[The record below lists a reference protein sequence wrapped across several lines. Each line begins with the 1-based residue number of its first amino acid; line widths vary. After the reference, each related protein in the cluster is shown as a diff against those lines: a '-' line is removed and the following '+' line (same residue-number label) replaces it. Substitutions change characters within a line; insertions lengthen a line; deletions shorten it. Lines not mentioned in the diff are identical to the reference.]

1 MAITTQS
8 TESTRI
14 SATVSVRVS
23 QNTENDLITAAAQ
36 RLSALD
42 AVSDAEVTG
51 LDGIDPRLSA
61 TIVTVTAVLDT
72 EASVT
77 EVRDVLSETVAIED
91 VGDLARAPV
100 QAEA

>member
-8 TESTRI
+8 TESTQI
-14 SATVSVRVS
+14 TATVSVRVS
-23 QNTENDLITAAAQ
+23 QNTENNLITAATQ

-42 AVSDAEVTG
+42 AVSDADVTG

-61 TIVTVTAVLDT
+61 TVVTVTAVFDT
-72 EASVT
+72 DATVPELQDT
-77 EVRDVLSETVAIED
+77 LSETVAIEAVSNLD
-91 VGDLARAPV
+91 RMPV